1 MNDTQMH
8 SISSFGPSAASEYLH
23 AAVLDDYQHVA
34 HRFAD
39 WSVISDRVKV
49 KVFHDHVEEPAA
61 IVKRLE
67 PFDIVFLMRERTPL
81 SAATLAALPRLKLIV
96 TAGMWNAAI
105 DLKAAATANIAV
117 RGTQGKY
124 KSTAELTWL
133 LILAL
138 ARRLVDEVSSVK
150 RGGWQTG
157 VGIDLAG
164 RTLGIVGLGAIG
176 RQVAQVA
183 NVFGMSCIAWSPHLT
198 DARAHEG
205 GAQRVELDM
214 LLQRADFVTVHMKL
228 SHETRHLLGERE
240 LSLMKPSA
248 YLVNTSRG
256 PLVSEQALLA
266 ALRSGRIAGAAVDV
280 YDVEPLP
287 ATHPFRKCRNLIA
300 TPHIGYV
307 TEAAYAGFFSQMVQD
322 VRAWLDGRALRDV
335 ASDANPQ

>member
-1 MNDTQMH
+1 MNEIQND
-8 SISSFGPSAASEYLH
+8 SISSAEPSATPECLR

-34 HRFAD
+34 NRFAD
-39 WSVISDRVKV
+39 WSIIGDRVKV
-49 KVFHDHVEEPAA
+49 QVFHDHVVERAA
-61 IVKRLE
+61 LVTRLE

-105 DLKAAATANIAV
+105 DLKAAAAAKIAV
-117 RGTQGKY
+117 RGTQGKHN
-124 KSTAELTWL
+124 STAELTWL

-138 ARRLVDEVSSVK
+138 ARRLVNEVASVR

-183 NVFGMSCIAWSPHLT
+183 NVFGMTCIAWSPHLT

-205 GAQRVELDM
+205 GAQRVELDT

-228 SHETRHLLGERE
+228 SRETRHLLGERE
-240 LSLMKPSA
+240 LALMRPSA

-256 PLVSEQALLA
+256 PLVSETALLA
-266 ALRSGRIAGAAVDV
+266 ALQSGRIAGAAIDV

-287 ATHPFRKCRNLIA
+287 SNHPFRDCRNLIA

-307 TEAAYAGFFSQMVQD
+307 TEAAYAGFFGQMVQN
-322 VRAWLDGRALRDV
+322 VRAWLDGCALRDI
-335 ASDANPQ
+335 AADANPD